1 MTVLSPRQV
10 RLMTVE
16 DWVQHPE
23 ADQYELV
30 DGVLRARSA
39 GENLHEITTPR
50 LASLLGQHLDAHGV
64 EGAAFGSRAKYRV
77 RSRRGIST
85 ASRDEL
91 TRQREDAVRL
101 LRSAGWRVV
110 VAGATTRLE
119 DVWVSLGTP
128 TGGLGVPA

>member
-1 MTVLSPRQV
+1 MVPNADLTLGGRPLTGERPMTVLSPRQV

-77 RSRRGIST
+77 RSRRGIMP
-85 ASRDEL
+85 
-91 TRQREDAVRL
+91 
-101 LRSAGWRVV
+101 
-110 VAGATTRLE
+110 
-119 DVWVSLGTP
+119 DVSVIMGTK
-128 TGGLGVPA
+128 LDQ